1 MGYHKTIKMK
11 YNFVVCRY
19 QEEEEGEEEEV
30 EYFTYQ
36 IRSEI
41 ALFASIIVHSTS
53 TARCCTLIL
62 NYIKLNDSCN
72 YIYIK

>member
-11 YNFVVCRY
+11 YNVVVCRY
-19 QEEEEGEEEEV
+19 QEEEEEEV